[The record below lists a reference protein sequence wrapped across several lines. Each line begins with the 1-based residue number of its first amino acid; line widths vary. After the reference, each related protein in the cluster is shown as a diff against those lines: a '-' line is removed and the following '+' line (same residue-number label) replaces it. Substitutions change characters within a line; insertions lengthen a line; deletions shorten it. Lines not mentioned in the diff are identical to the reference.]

1 MVCGFGLQKDTFTQI
16 YNVWAYLTRPHHTSL
31 TFTHTFTHLNMLK
44 SHKVFWSLESSRD
57 YKFSVNI
64 LTLQEIKKYALF
76 PTLSSPKHALYRFSG
91 SYVELLKDAIGIMR
105 FPGEHL
111 QNRAY
116 LNTMSLVMSGEH
128 LCTQMLEHTVGL
140 PLEHTVGLPLKKR
153 GTANTK
159 RRHLGQCFISG
170 VSLDSKLTN
179 IGGFG
184 FMNDSRL
191 TIKHHS
197 VHN

>member
-1 MVCGFGLQKDTFTQI
+1 MFGHTLPDHTTLPSLL
-16 YNVWAYLTRPHHTSL
+16 LTLLLTS
-31 TFTHTFTHLNMLK
+31 TCLK
-44 SHKVFWSLESSRD
+44 VIRFFWSLESSRD

-76 PTLSSPKHALYRFSG
+76 PTLSSPKHVLYRFSG
-91 SYVELLKDAIGIMR
+91 SYMELLKDAIGIRR

-116 LNTMSLVMSGEH
+116 LNTMSLMVSGEH

-159 RRHLGQCFISG
+159 RRHLGQCFISW
-170 VSLDSKLTN
+170 SFPRFQAYKYR
-179 IGGFG
+179 
-184 FMNDSRL
+184 RL
-191 TIKHHS
+191 WIHEWFKIDYQTPQRP
-197 VHN
+197 